1 MTGFL
6 NGIIQLPIINIT
18 DSGVDFVCPG
28 TGPTSSLREYTSFFS
43 QVGTFIPIAGLLF
56 TIAVYGAKSIF
67 GIMTT
72 CLIDDIVIITTSF
85 GPIFWWYTFTKPLW
99 FYGVTNQIQDTNQN
113 YGLIYSIILCILFG
127 TMIIVQ
133 TIAAII
139 RFHFHQRRNKLDEVS
154 LWFRMAPNGVIE
166 CTYKHGEDEK
176 VFAEIKVRNIN
187 EVVHFYK
194 MDETQDKWIRCR
206 FGSAGGYFYIC
217 EEKEDEGKSEKNEEK
232 IISEKEKSEKEKE
245 KNYKYFYVTIDDKW
259 VHFYELEYKYDKEEH
274 IKDLLKGVFESEPIL
289 KEIMEI
295 TETEENCIL
304 KHRNCERIKEV
315 MKKNLKDEKRKTLEA
330 EGENVTN
337 TNIIDVEKATET
349 KMKTIK
355 VKKMKAEDKVLINI
369 LETGALNY
377 FIYSHR
383 KDYKGNKENDK
394 PKVPKVKYVF
404 DINKV
409 HKKC

>member
-1 MTGFL
+1 
-6 NGIIQLPIINIT
+6 
-18 DSGVDFVCPG
+18 
-28 TGPTSSLREYTSFFS
+28 
-43 QVGTFIPIAGLLF
+43 
-56 TIAVYGAKSIF
+56 
-67 GIMTT
+67 
-72 CLIDDIVIITTSF
+72 
-85 GPIFWWYTFTKPLW
+85 
-99 FYGVTNQIQDTNQN
+99 
-113 YGLIYSIILCILFG
+113 
-127 TMIIVQ
+127 
-133 TIAAII
+133 
-139 RFHFHQRRNKLDEVS
+139 
-154 LWFRMAPNGVIE
+154 
-166 CTYKHGEDEK
+166 
-176 VFAEIKVRNIN
+176 
-187 EVVHFYK
+187 
-194 MDETQDKWIRCR
+194 
-206 FGSAGGYFYIC
+206 
-217 EEKEDEGKSEKNEEK
+217 
-232 IISEKEKSEKEKE
+232 
-245 KNYKYFYVTIDDKW
+245 
-259 VHFYELEYKYDKEEH
+259 
-274 IKDLLKGVFESEPIL
+274 
-289 KEIMEI
+289 MEI